1 MATRSGSGN
10 RGGSRQ
16 RALRRGFAA
25 VPEEQRR
32 HLIECCAS
40 FAAARFR
47 PAWPGGY
54 RGRDLLN
61 AEARIDEVLGKHKL
75 K

>member
-1 MATRSGSGN
+1 MATRSTSGS
-10 RGGSRQ
+10 RGGSARKE
-16 RALRRGFAA
+16 LRYQAVA

-40 FAAARFR
+40 FVAARFR
-47 PAWPGGY
+47 PARPGGY
-54 RGRDLLN
+54 RGRDLLE
-61 AEARIDEVLGKHKL
+61 AEARIDAVLGRHKL